1 MLKVLGPGWSSV
13 ASAEHPAPGGGNK
26 KMPHGAMMAQGP
38 IVKEKMARMIAGNEH
53 TLLYSF
59 NLCRRGKA
67 GYTRGARSD
76 SYLVLSRAWS
86 SP

>member
-1 MLKVLGPGWSSV
+1 
-13 ASAEHPAPGGGNK
+13 
-26 KMPHGAMMAQGP
+26 MMAQGP